1 MVEVPENF
9 SMNPEQVAHMQNRT
23 NPLQKFMRQPAI
35 YIKLP
40 SNGQYW
46 LAGALDMPVSN
57 ELPVMPMSTRDEIAL
72 NTPDA
77 LLNGQAVVDMIH
89 SCIPNIK
96 NAWAL
101 PATDLDTVLIGIR
114 IASYGEKM
122 EYTSSCPS
130 CENTDEYEIDLRI
143 FMDIPVDMSG
153 YAQPFEYKGMQI
165 YLKPIDYD
173 TVNMQNIERFEQQ
186 RLVSVIGDSTLS
198 EEEKQERFYKIFKKM
213 TEYTVKNVSNT
224 IVQIVTP
231 DGEHVSDPEFIEEY
245 VTNSERQLFDSV
257 KKKLDQINAGIPDK
271 TVEHTCDECS
281 HKYQSPFTFDQ
292 ANFFVFAS

>member
-1 MVEVPENF
+1 
-9 SMNPEQVAHMQNRT
+9 
-23 NPLQKFMRQPAI
+23 
-35 YIKLP
+35 
-40 SNGQYW
+40 
-46 LAGALDMPVSN
+46 
-57 ELPVMPMSTRDEIAL
+57 
-72 NTPDA
+72 
-77 LLNGQAVVDMIH
+77 
-89 SCIPNIK
+89 
-96 NAWAL
+96 
-101 PATDLDTVLIGIR
+101 
-114 IASYGEKM
+114 
-122 EYTSSCPS
+122 
-130 CENTDEYEIDLRI
+130 
-143 FMDIPVDMSG
+143 
-153 YAQPFEYKGMQI
+153 
-165 YLKPIDYD
+165 
-173 TVNMQNIERFEQQ
+173 MQNIERFEQQ

-271 TVEHTCDECS
+271 TVEHTCDECG